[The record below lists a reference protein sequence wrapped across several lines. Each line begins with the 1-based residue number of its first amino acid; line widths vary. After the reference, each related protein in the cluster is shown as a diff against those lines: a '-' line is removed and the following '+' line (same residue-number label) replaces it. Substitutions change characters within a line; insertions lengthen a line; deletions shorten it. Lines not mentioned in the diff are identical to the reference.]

1 VRSAACVR
9 ISIVV
14 PTLNEAR
21 QLPGAIGAIRRLPGD
36 FEVIV
41 ADGGSEDRTLEI
53 AREMGVACVSAT
65 PSRAAGMNGGS
76 ALASGDALL
85 FLHADTRLP
94 RDAHGLIASALARPG
109 VVGGCFRLAFDS
121 PHPLLALYAF
131 FTRFSFRLFHY
142 GDAAYFVR
150 ADVFRRLGGYRV
162 QPILEDLDLW
172 LRMRACGRVVVLPA
186 PVLTSARRY
195 QRRGVL
201 RQQVL
206 NTLIVILFL
215 LGRDPRELKRRYAD
229 VR

>member
-1 VRSAACVR
+1 MR

-21 QLPGAIGAIRRLPGD
+21 QLPGLLAAIRRLPGS

-53 AREMGVACVSAT
+53 AREMGAVCVSAAPT
-65 PSRAAGMNGGS
+65 RAVGMNAGS
-76 ALASGDALL
+76 ALATGDALL

-94 RDAHGLIASALARPG
+94 RDAHALVASALSRPG
-109 VVGGCFRLAFDS
+109 VVGGCFRLTFDS

-131 FTRFSFRLFHY
+131 FTRFPFRLFHY

-150 ADVFRRLGGYRV
+150 ADVFRRLGGYQP

-172 LRMRACGRVVVLPA
+172 LRMRACGRVVVVPA
-186 PVLTSARRY
+186 PVRTSARRY
-195 QRRGVL
+195 ERRGAL

-206 NTLIVILFL
+206 NTVIVVQFL